1 MRNNRKNIL
10 GFTLIELMITI
21 AIVGILAAI
30 ALPAYQNYTRRARFS
45 EMVLA
50 MAPYKQ
56 AVAECAQDLG
66 TTTGCSGGT
75 YGIGANVAV
84 AEGNITSITTLNG
97 TITIV
102 PVAANGILATDTIIN
117 NPSLSTSGRVQ
128 WTISG
133 GALTSGYVKQ

>member
-1 MRNNRKNIL
+1 MRNNRKNMF

-50 MAPYKQ
+50 MAPYKE

-75 YGIGANVAV
+75 FGIGADVAA
-84 AEGNITSITTLNG
+84 AEGNMTSLTTANG
-97 TITIV
+97 TITVV
-102 PVAANGILATDTIIN
+102 PVAVNGIVATDTVIN
-117 NPSLSTSGRVQ
+117 NPTLSTSGRVQ
-128 WTISG
+128 WTITG
-133 GALTSGYVKQ
+133 GAVTSGYVKQ